1 MHEDDWFS
9 TNKLVTNGHSLFQ
22 AVPRSEARI
31 QNATLLRTL
40 DALAA
45 GRHIVLAMDIEFYA
59 VLMQDATYGR
69 ERFSMSSSPRVSCG
83 PKGACTSVAMFPRE
97 IGGHL
102 LIKSSAHTTTTTS
115 TTGRHEERVYKQWTR
130 AGRFHFKIPLEL
142 YMPSGTSPGPFVD
155 VAFVPWDVA
164 STDERAQSLLRRT
177 EERLVQELV
186 HTDVASRFCI
196 FDDALSERGKALK
209 RDALRAYDADASIP
223 CVPAADLPDIVTD
236 LVAIMDCSKLV
247 VKEHVDIDAMHNLCG
262 FLGIARPSRLS
273 LFDVAISNGIC
284 RATMGSAKLADV
296 YKHMCTNTS
305 GPSSSSGQSGPTCA
319 WLDELAPPWH
329 MRSHDPAADA
339 FMTLCVGLVLMQ
351 SLSWAMF
358 RRCFHAPKP

>member
-1 MHEDDWFS
+1 MSIHEDDWFSTFS

-45 GRHIVLAMDIEFYA
+45 GRHSVLAMDIEFYA

-102 LIKSSAHTTTTTS
+102 LIKSSAHTTTSTTS
-115 TTGRHEERVYKQWTR
+115 TGRHEERVYKQWTR

-142 YMPSGTSPGPFVD
+142 YLPVKSPGPFVD

-164 STDERAQSLLRRT
+164 STDERAQSLLRRA

-223 CVPAADLPDIVTD
+223 CVPAADLPDIVSD
-236 LVAIMDCSKLV
+236 LVAIMEDYTRRDAQLRDDIKSHMSDRGIPYDQYGKTRTALAESRGHVLGEDVERYLARQFAENLMISPNVDEVFSDDKAIYKKL
-247 VKEHVDIDAMHNLCG
+247 
-262 FLGIARPSRLS
+262 IA
-273 LFDVAISNGIC
+273 AN
-284 RATMGSAKLADV
+284 K
-296 YKHMCTNTS
+296 K
-305 GPSSSSGQSGPTCA
+305 
-319 WLDELAPPWH
+319 
-329 MRSHDPAADA
+329 
-339 FMTLCVGLVLMQ
+339 
-351 SLSWAMF
+351 
-358 RRCFHAPKP
+358 